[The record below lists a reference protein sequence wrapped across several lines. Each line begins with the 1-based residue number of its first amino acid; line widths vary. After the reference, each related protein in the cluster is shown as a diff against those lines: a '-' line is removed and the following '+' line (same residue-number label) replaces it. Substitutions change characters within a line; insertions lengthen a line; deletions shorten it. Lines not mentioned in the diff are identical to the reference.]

1 MAKNLLDLLEGSIKV
16 IDLLGG
22 VVKTVDA
29 IEFVGKSAGKIIR
42 EATKLND
49 SELQELYNS
58 RLLNDSELQ
67 ELYNSR
73 KFQEKEYDVEWID
86 IKKTEWID
94 VNCKNNKKLYD
105 VNGNIIVIGKPSP
118 KIHTMATYDMNG
130 NLIEDSPVKVKKLT
144 KKVIFMDARDKKDER
159 GKLRKLY
166 RDGYLSKSRYNSL
179 MRDLNK

>member
-1 MAKNLLDLLEGSIKV
+1 MAKDLLDLLVGSIKV

-22 VVKTVDA
+22 VVKTVHAIDKTVHA
-29 IEFVGKSAGKIIR
+29 IEFVGKTTKKIIR
-42 EATKLND
+42 EA
-49 SELQELYNS
+49 
-58 RLLNDSELQ
+58 
-67 ELYNSR
+67 NSR
-73 KFQEKEYDVEWID
+73 KFQENEYDVEWID

-130 NLIEDSPVKVKKLT
+130 NLIEDSPVKVKKVT
-144 KKVIFMDARDKKDER
+144 KKVIFMDVEDKKDER
-159 GKLRKLY
+159 EKLKKLY

>member
-1 MAKNLLDLLEGSIKV
+1 MLVGSIKV

-29 IEFVGKSAGKIIR
+29 IEFVGKTTGKIIR

-49 SELQELYNS
+49 SQ
-58 RLLNDSELQ
+58 LQ

-130 NLIEDSPVKVKKLT
+130 NLIEDSPVKVKKVT
-144 KKVIFMDARDKKDER
+144 KKVIFMDVRDKKDER
-159 GKLRKLY
+159 
-166 RDGYLSKSRYNSL
+166 
-179 MRDLNK
+179 

>member
-1 MAKNLLDLLEGSIKV
+1 MAKDLLDMLVGSIKV
-16 IDLLGG
+16 IELLGG
-22 VVKTVDA
+22 VVKTVHAIDKTVHA
-29 IEFVGKSAGKIIR
+29 IEFVGKTTKKIIR
-42 EATKLND
+42 EA
-49 SELQELYNS
+49 
-58 RLLNDSELQ
+58 
-67 ELYNSR
+67 NSR

-118 KIHTMATYDMNG
+118 KIHTMATYDING
-130 NLIEDSPVKVKKLT
+130 NLIEDSPVKVKKAV
-144 KKVIFMDARDKKDER
+144 KKVIFMDIRDKKDER
-159 GKLRKLY
+159 GKLKKLY

>member
-22 VVKTVDA
+22 VVKTAHA
-29 IEFVGKSAGKIIR
+29 IEFVGETTGKIIR
-42 EATKLND
+42 EA
-49 SELQELYNS
+49 
-58 RLLNDSELQ
+58 
-67 ELYNSR
+67 NSR
-73 KFQEKEYDVEWID
+73 KFQEKEYDLEWID

-105 VNGNIIVIGKPSP
+105 VNGNVIVIGTPSP
-118 KIHTMATYDMNG
+118 KIHLMATYDVNG
-130 NLIEDSPVKVKKLT
+130 NLIAGSSAKVRNEA

-159 GKLRKLY
+159 GKLKKLY

>member
-1 MAKNLLDLLEGSIKV
+1 MAKDLLDLLVGSIKV

-22 VVKTVDA
+22 VVKTVHA
-29 IEFVGKSAGKIIR
+29 IEFVGKTTKKIIR
-42 EATKLND
+42 EA
-49 SELQELYNS
+49 
-58 RLLNDSELQ
+58 
-67 ELYNSR
+67 NSR

-130 NLIEDSPVKVKKLT
+130 NLIEDSPLKVKKVT
-144 KKVIFMDARDKKDER
+144 KKVIFMDVEDKKDER
-159 GKLRKLY
+159 GKLKKLY

>member
-1 MAKNLLDLLEGSIKV
+1 MAKDLLDMLVSSIKV
-16 IDLLGG
+16 IELLGG
-22 VVKTVDA
+22 VVKTVHAIDKTVHA
-29 IEFVGKSAGKIIR
+29 IEFVGKTTKKIIR
-42 EATKLND
+42 EA
-49 SELQELYNS
+49 
-58 RLLNDSELQ
+58 
-67 ELYNSR
+67 NSR

-130 NLIEDSPVKVKKLT
+130 NLIEDSPVKVKKAA
-144 KKVIFMDARDKKDER
+144 KKVIFMDVRDKKDER
-159 GKLRKLY
+159 GKLKKLY

>member
-22 VVKTVDA
+22 VVKTVHAIDKTVHA
-29 IEFVGKSAGKIIR
+29 IEFVGKTTKKIIR
-42 EATKLND
+42 EA
-49 SELQELYNS
+49 
-58 RLLNDSELQ
+58 
-67 ELYNSR
+67 NSR

-130 NLIEDSPVKVKKLT
+130 NLIEDSPVKVKKVT
-144 KKVIFMDARDKKDER
+144 KKVIFMDVEDKKDER
-159 GKLRKLY
+159 EKLKKLY
-166 RDGYLSKSRYNSL
+166 RDGYISKSRYNSL
-179 MRDLNK
+179 MKDLKNQ

>member
-22 VVKTVDA
+22 VVKTVHA
-29 IEFVGKSAGKIIR
+29 IEFVGETTGKIIR
-42 EATKLND
+42 EA
-49 SELQELYNS
+49 
-58 RLLNDSELQ
+58 
-67 ELYNSR
+67 NSR

-130 NLIEDSPVKVKKLT
+130 NLIEDSPIKVKKVT
-144 KKVIFMDARDKKDER
+144 KKVIFMDVEDKKDER
-159 GKLRKLY
+159 GKLKKLY

>member
-1 MAKNLLDLLEGSIKV
+1 MAKDLLDMLVGSIKV
-16 IDLLGG
+16 IELLGG
-22 VVKTVDA
+22 VVKTVHAIDKTVHA
-29 IEFVGKSAGKIIR
+29 IEFVGKTTKKIIR
-42 EATKLND
+42 EA
-49 SELQELYNS
+49 
-58 RLLNDSELQ
+58 
-67 ELYNSR
+67 NSR

-130 NLIEDSPVKVKKLT
+130 NLIEDSPVKVKKAA
-144 KKVIFMDARDKKDER
+144 KKVIFMDVRDKKDER
-159 GKLRKLY
+159 GKLKKLY

>member
-29 IEFVGKSAGKIIR
+29 IEFVGKATGKIIR

-49 SELQELYNS
+49 SELQELYNAGM
-58 RLLNDSELQ
+58 LQ
-67 ELYNSR
+67 EKR
-73 KFQEKEYDVEWID
+73 YDVEWID

>member
-29 IEFVGKSAGKIIR
+29 IEFVGKTTKKIIR
-42 EATKLND
+42 EA
-49 SELQELYNS
+49 
-58 RLLNDSELQ
+58 
-67 ELYNSR
+67 NSR

-118 KIHTMATYDMNG
+118 KIHTMATYDMSG
-130 NLIEDSPVKVKKLT
+130 NLIEDSPVKVKKLA

-159 GKLRKLY
+159 GKLKKLY

>member
-1 MAKNLLDLLEGSIKV
+1 MAKNLLDLLVGSIKV

-29 IEFVGKSAGKIIR
+29 IEFVGKTTGKIIR
-42 EATKLND
+42 EATK
-49 SELQELYNS
+49 
-58 RLLNDSELQ
+58 LNDSELQ

-130 NLIEDSPVKVKKLT
+130 NLIEDSPVKVKKVT
-144 KKVIFMDARDKKDER
+144 KKVIFMDVEDKKDER
-159 GKLRKLY
+159 EKLKKLY
-166 RDGYLSKSRYNSL
+166 RDGYISKSRYNSL
-179 MRDLNK
+179 MKDLKNK

>member
-1 MAKNLLDLLEGSIKV
+1 MAKNLLDLLVGSIKV

-29 IEFVGKSAGKIIR
+29 IEFVGKTTEEIIR
-42 EATKLND
+42 EV
-49 SELQELYNS
+49 
-58 RLLNDSELQ
+58 
-67 ELYNSR
+67 NSR
-73 KFQEKEYDVEWID
+73 KFQEKELYDVNGNIIYDMEWID

-118 KIHTMATYDMNG
+118 KIHTMATYDMSG
-130 NLIEDSPVKVKKLT
+130 NLIEDSPVKVKKLA

-159 GKLRKLY
+159 RKLEKLY

>member
-1 MAKNLLDLLEGSIKV
+1 MAKDLLDLLVGSIKV
-16 IDLLGG
+16 IELLGG
-22 VVKTVDA
+22 VVKTVHA
-29 IEFVGKSAGKIIR
+29 IEFVGKTTKKIIR
-42 EATKLND
+42 EA
-49 SELQELYNS
+49 
-58 RLLNDSELQ
+58 
-67 ELYNSR
+67 NSR

-130 NLIEDSPVKVKKLT
+130 NLIEDSPIKVKKVT
-144 KKVIFMDARDKKDER
+144 KKVIFMDVEDKKDER
-159 GKLRKLY
+159 GKLEKLY

>member
-1 MAKNLLDLLEGSIKV
+1 MAKDLLDMLVTTMHIIHVVGKTVEV
-16 IDLLGG
+16 AAG
-22 VVKTVDA
+22 VVGFA
-29 IEFVGKSAGKIIR
+29 IERA
-42 EATKLND
+42 
-49 SELQELYNS
+49 
-58 RLLNDSELQ
+58 
-67 ELYNSR
+67 NSR
-73 KFQEKEYDVEWID
+73 KSQGKKYDVEWID

-130 NLIEDSPVKVKKLT
+130 NLIEDSPVKVKKVT
-144 KKVIFMDARDKKDER
+144 KKVIFMDVEDKKDER
-159 GKLRKLY
+159 GKLKKLY

>member
-1 MAKNLLDLLEGSIKV
+1 MAKDLLDLLVGSIKV
-16 IDLLGG
+16 IELLGG
-22 VVKTVDA
+22 VVKTVHA
-29 IEFVGKSAGKIIR
+29 IEFVGKTTKKIIR
-42 EATKLND
+42 EA
-49 SELQELYNS
+49 NS
-58 RLLNDSELQ
+58 SK
-67 ELYNSR
+67 S
-73 KFQEKEYDVEWID
+73 QEKKYDVEWID

-130 NLIEDSPVKVKKLT
+130 NLIEDSPVKVKKAA
-144 KKVIFMDARDKKDER
+144 KKVIFMDVRDKKDER
-159 GKLRKLY
+159 GKLKKLY